1 MNLFTTKQKDG
12 ESLQDYTK
20 RFRIA
25 RDVFESHIGG
35 PMILTKIVEAMPDF
49 STDPEKCK
57 KQAWERHLAFIYL
70 RNSDQSKYGSI
81 LKGLN
86 TQQSLNNDQYPK
98 TVVSA
103 NNVLSSH
110 QFDNAKSKTR
120 PSPTHKDR
128 ENNNNRDED
137 NASDTKEEEEFT
149 LSFTQLEG
157 KCYCCGKPGHRSPD
171 CRSKDKIP
179 KEEWAINK
187 TAEKVSHLQA
197 SENANNAT
205 TATSD
210 ESNMNGSTTNGWAG
224 AHINFYQAGMMRNW
238 ILLDNQSNTTIFCN
252 CDMVSNIRET
262 NETLN
267 LTTNAGVLTTKL
279 KADVHGWGEVWFS
292 DEAVTNI
299 FSYAH
304 MKDRHQITYDGSKE
318 DAFIV
323 HLPDKQVKF
332 HHENDIYVFKPPH
345 FAKSSTRNNKCV
357 QFNVNSLEEN
367 KTFYTERQFIC
378 TC

>member
-1 MNLFTTKQKDG
+1 MDRPSYVHTQG
-12 ESLQDYTK
+12 CVIS
-20 RFRIA
+20 
-25 RDVFESHIGG
+25 V
-35 PMILTKIVEAMPDF
+35 VEAMPDF

-70 RNSDQSKYGSI
+70 KNSDQSKYGSI

-98 TVVSA
+98 TVVGA

-110 QFDNAKSKTR
+110 QFDNIKSKTR
-120 PSPTHKDR
+120 PSPSNKDR
-128 ENNNNRDED
+128 ENNNSRDEK
-137 NASDTKEEEEFT
+137 NTSDTKEEEEIT
-149 LSFTQLEG
+149 LSFHQLEG

-171 CRSKDKIP
+171 CRNKNKIP
-179 KEEWAINK
+179 REEWAINK
-187 TAEKVSHLQA
+187 TTEKVSHLQA
-197 SENANNAT
+197 SENASNAT
-205 TATSD
+205 TATNN
-210 ESNMNGSTTNGWAG
+210 ESNTNGSTTNGWAG

-252 CDMVSNIRET
+252 RDMVSNIRET
-262 NETLN
+262 NDTLN

-279 KADVHGWGEVWFS
+279 KADVPGWGEVWFS

-304 MKDRHQITYDGSKE
+304 MKDRHRITYDGSKE

-323 HLPDKQVKF
+323 HLPDRQVRF
-332 HHENDIYVFKPPH
+332 HRENDIYVYKPPH
-345 FAKSSTRNNKCV
+345 VAKVVDKKQQTRAV
-357 QFNVNSLEEN
+357 
-367 KTFYTERQFIC
+367 
-378 TC
+378 